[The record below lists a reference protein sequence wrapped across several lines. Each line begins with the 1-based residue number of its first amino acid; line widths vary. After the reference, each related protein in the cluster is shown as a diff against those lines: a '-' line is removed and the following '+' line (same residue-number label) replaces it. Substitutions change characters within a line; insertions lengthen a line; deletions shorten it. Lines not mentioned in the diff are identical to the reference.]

1 MNAVVRVQNMCK
13 AFSRRQERRGLAG
26 FLSGMFSPRKSEK
39 LWALRDISFE
49 VKAGEMLGIVG
60 ANGAGKSTLLRM
72 LGGVG
77 RPTSGEFAVSGRIG
91 ALLDL
96 GGGFQGDLS
105 GRENAIIA
113 AVVAGLLKQ
122 EVVDR
127 MDEIV
132 SFAELEDFIDAPV
145 RTYSTGMTMRLA
157 FAVAVHTDPDVMLV
171 DEFLSVGDLAF
182 QSKCINRISELR
194 ERGCAIVLVSHSMD
208 QIRERCERA
217 IWLRKGRVVCCDN
230 SKAVAEAYERE
241 MHEETLRRTPK
252 AATRITEDGLEL
264 RAGENRMGSLEMEI
278 THVAIHPGAEIT
290 SGGPLVVDIS
300 YDAAH
305 PIASPVFMVS
315 ISRDDG
321 TMCMDTNTQV
331 SKVVVPDLEGPGCVS
346 LRIERLD
353 LVRGNYFVNVG
364 VFTTNWSHAYDFHWH
379 VYQLTI
385 DGGALVKGVLSA
397 PCNWSIKTNV
407 PPPG

>member
-1 MNAVVRVQNMCK
+1 MTAVVRVQNLCK
-13 AFSRRQERRGLAG
+13 AFSRREQRRGMAG
-26 FLSGMFSPRKSEK
+26 ILSGMFSPRESEK

-77 RPTSGEFAVSGRIG
+77 RPTGGELAVSGRIG

-113 AVVAGLLKQ
+113 AVVAGLLRQ
-122 EVVDR
+122 EALDR

-132 SFAELEDFIDAPV
+132 GFAELEDFIDAPV

-157 FAVAVHTDPDVMLV
+157 FAVAVHTEPDVMLV

-182 QSKCINRISELR
+182 QAKCINRISELR
-194 ERGCAIVLVSHSMD
+194 ARGCAIVLVSHSMD
-208 QIRERCERA
+208 QIRERCDRA
-217 IWLRKGRVVCCDN
+217 IWLRKGQVVCCDD
-230 SKAVAEAYERE
+230 SKTVAEAYERE
-241 MHEETLRRTPK
+241 MREETLRRTPK
-252 AATRITEDGLEL
+252 APPLITNEGVEL
-264 RAGENRMGSLEMEI
+264 RAGENRMGSLEVEI
-278 THVAIHPGAEIT
+278 TSVAIRPGTVIT
-290 SGGPLVVDIS
+290 SGGPLVVEVC
-300 YDAAH
+300 YNAAH
-305 PIASPVFMVS
+305 PVVSPVFTVS

-321 TMCMDTNTQV
+321 TICMDTNTQASRV
-331 SKVVVPDLEGPGCVS
+331 EIPDLEGSGRVS

-353 LVRGNYFVNVG
+353 LVRGDYFVNVG
-364 VFTTNWSHAYDFHWH
+364 VFTSNWNHACDFHWH
-379 VYQLTI
+379 VYQLTVE
-385 DGGALVKGVLSA
+385 GGNLVKGVLSA
-397 PCNWSIKTNV
+397 PCDWSIKRDAASAR
-407 PPPG
+407 